1 MLVTVLLVLSL
12 LHSCHGQE
20 GSTTSS
26 VDGANEARYPAEAT
40 KYLSGNGLHASEPG
54 SGIFDESS
62 DDATNERAAI
72 DIKSTASNDARVIS
86 SIDEA
91 PSAGVND
98 TYTFLMNGA
107 KGRPSL
113 KKWDGKEPGDTE
125 EMTKEERVRR
135 VCRFS
140 TSPLCQ
146 LVRVL
151 FNRVS

>member
-1 MLVTVLLVLSL
+1 M
-12 LHSCHGQE
+12 
-20 GSTTSS
+20 
-26 VDGANEARYPAEAT
+26 
-40 KYLSGNGLHASEPG
+40 
-54 SGIFDESS
+54 
-62 DDATNERAAI
+62 
-72 DIKSTASNDARVIS
+72 IS

-113 KKWDGKEPGDTE
+113 KTWDGKEPSGASE
-125 EMTKEERVRR
+125 EKSKEERVRR

-146 LVRVL
+146 LVRVMFL
-151 FNRVS
+151 H